1 MRAIRSAVSIGA
13 SASHTDSGPCRS
25 MIRMM
30 ASLTAAH
37 HPRRRD
43 EKLVSTPRSRSH
55 PHGVARACGRDPM
68 ARPRPDGAARSRCR
82 DPIGYHAA
90 MSRDDY
96 ERHPARDQP
105 GLYESHY
112 LKANSGDNTEA
123 FWIKHNLLVPPGG
136 GGVAEFWLVWFRRG
150 DAPRVWKREVPVSAL
165 TLSSTE
171 LALRG
176 DRFRLDRTGCEG
188 QIGD

>member
-13 SASHTDSGPCRS
+13 SASHTASGPWRS
-25 MIRMM
+25 IILAM
-30 ASLTAAH
+30 ASLTTAH
-37 HPRRRD
+37 HPRRD
-43 EKLVSTPRSRSH
+43 HEKLAARPELDGATD
-55 PHGVARACGRDPM
+55 PHGA
-68 ARPRPDGAARSRCR
+68 
-82 DPIGYHAA
+82 IGYHAA

-96 ERHPARDQP
+96 ERHLARDQP
-105 GLYESHY
+105 GLYERHH
-112 LKANSGDNTEA
+112 LKANRRGGGEA

-136 GGVAEFWLVWFRRG
+136 GGLAEFWLVWFRRG

-176 DRFRLDRTGCEG
+176 DRFRLDRAGCEG
-188 QIGD
+188 QIGDASWRLAV

>member
-13 SASHTDSGPCRS
+13 SASHTASGPWRS
-25 MIRMM
+25 IILAM
-30 ASLTAAH
+30 ASLTTAH
-37 HPRRRD
+37 HPRRD
-43 EKLVSTPRSRSH
+43 HEKL
-55 PHGVARACGRDPM
+55 A
-68 ARPRPDGAARSRCR
+68 ARPELDGAT
-82 DPIGYHAA
+82 DPRGAIGDHAA

-96 ERHPARDQP
+96 ERHLARDQP

-112 LKANSGDNTEA
+112 LTANSGD
-123 FWIKHNLLVPPGG
+123 GG
-136 GGVAEFWLVWFRRG
+136 GLVGFRRG

-176 DRFRLDRTGCEG
+176 DRFRLDRAGCEG
-188 QIGD
+188 QIGDASGRLAV